1 MDQHVQDSQAFLH
14 PTSFDPQGASR
25 MDERE
30 ERRCADDLLDFDEVH
45 VEIAETCELHGI
57 SVEVVVGVH
66 KLRNYLR
73 LAIVRVLRR
82 VLCA

>member
-1 MDQHVQDSQAFLH
+1 
-14 PTSFDPQGASR
+14 

-45 VEIAETCELHGI
+45 VEIAETGKLHGI
-57 SVEVVVGVH
+57 SVEVLVGVH

-73 LAIVRVLRR
+73 LALVRVLRW